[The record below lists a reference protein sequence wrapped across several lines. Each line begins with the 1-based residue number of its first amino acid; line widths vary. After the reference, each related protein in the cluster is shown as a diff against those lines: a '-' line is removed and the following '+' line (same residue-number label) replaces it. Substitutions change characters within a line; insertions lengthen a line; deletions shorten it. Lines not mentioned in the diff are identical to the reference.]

1 MLDHEESPEKP
12 EYNMATSPFL
22 DTLPSPPLTF
32 ALTPPPFFL
41 PKSHPPLYEGGGVCV
56 GGGRTMTGAAND

>member
-22 DTLPSPPLTF
+22 DTLPPPIILPEH
-32 ALTPPPFFL
+32 LPPFFYQ
-41 PKSHPPLYEGGGVCV
+41 KVIPPFMKGVVCGV
-56 GGGRTMTGAAND
+56 GRTMTGAAND

>member
-22 DTLPSPPLTF
+22 DTLPPPHNF
-32 ALTPPPFFL
+32 ALTPPTFFL
-41 PKSHPPLYEGGGVCV
+41 PKSHPPLYEGGGVW